1 MKELQVD
8 ISGIA
13 SATDDPNISILAI
26 QPPPPK
32 ICESLDGAPIT
43 ANRIKLRD
51 ERYLAY
57 KEHGVAKE
65 MEKHKLIFVHG
76 FASCRH
82 DEALV
87 SQLSL
92 EVVEELGIY
101 SCPLIDQEL
110 FDQLRLG
117 SKFYLVG
124 YSMGGHAVWSCLK
137 YIPHRLAGAT
147 LVAPV
152 VNYWWP
158 VFLQT
163 YLKKH
168 TIFSFLINGRCML
181 LTICHF

>member
-1 MKELQVD
+1 MYKKSPLTCKMKELQVD

-76 FASCRH
+76 FAGCRH

-92 EVVEELGIY
+92 DVVEELGIY
-101 SCPLIDQEL
+101 SCPLIDQGMEKVIL
-110 FDQLRLG
+110 IPN
-117 SKFYLVG
+117 
-124 YSMGGHAVWSCLK
+124 K
-137 YIPHRLAGAT
+137 Y
-147 LVAPV
+147 
-152 VNYWWP
+152 
-158 VFLQT
+158 
-163 YLKKH
+163 
-168 TIFSFLINGRCML
+168 
-181 LTICHF
+181 